1 MRKAFERIADRAG
14 VPNCTLHTIRHWFST
29 MTANSESNPRI
40 GMALTGHKS
49 HAAYLN
55 YVHADRERAR
65 ALAEQLGAFVR
76 SMSGVDN
83 VAPLQKAKG

>member
-1 MRKAFERIADRAG
+1 
-14 VPNCTLHTIRHWFST
+14 
-29 MTANSESNPRI
+29 MTANSVSNPRI

-55 YVHADRERAR
+55 YVHGDRERAR

-76 SMSGVDN
+76 SMSATQN
-83 VAPLQKAKG
+83 VGPFQKDKV